1 MSYKTGYKF
10 NYAVY
15 NFSDIMGKSF
25 FISLNRALANILK
38 ILLVI
43 AILAAAA
50 FLFVLSKDEFYLF
63 LLLILVL
70 CGFLSFEDEYKAVRN
85 LKRNLRPAGKCVL
98 NLLAIAMAIAAL
110 FGAAFFFYKLS

>member
-1 MSYKTGYKF
+1 
-10 NYAVY
+10 
-15 NFSDIMGKSF
+15 MGKSF

-43 AILAAAA
+43 AFLAVAV
-50 FLFVLSKDEFYLF
+50 FLFIVNKDELY
-63 LLLILVL
+63 LLLLFIMIL

-85 LKRNLRPAGKCVL
+85 WKRNLHHAVKCVL

>member
-63 LLLILVL
+63 LLLILFYADFYL
-70 CGFLSFEDEYKAVRN
+70 
-85 LKRNLRPAGKCVL
+85 LKMNT
-98 NLLAIAMAIAAL
+98 
-110 FGAAFFFYKLS
+110 KLSATGKEIYTLPANAF

>member
-1 MSYKTGYKF
+1 
-10 NYAVY
+10 
-15 NFSDIMGKSF
+15 MGKSF
-25 FISLNRALANILK
+25 FISLNRVLANILK

-43 AILAAAA
+43 AFLAIVV
-50 FLFVLSKDEFYLF
+50 FLFIVNKDELY
-63 LLLILVL
+63 LLLLLVMIL

-85 LKRNLRPAGKCVL
+85 WKRNLHPAGKCVL